1 MISVLC
7 AELELKQELHVR
19 ETPEGEFYKTDG
31 GHYIIDCHFGVI
43 PDPEELADCLS
54 LIPGVIE
61 TGLFLGIAERAII
74 GGPDGVT
81 VIEAPFEDDED
92 DIV

>member
-1 MISVLC
+1 M
-7 AELELKQELHVR
+7 
-19 ETPEGEFYKTDG
+19 
-31 GHYIIDCHFGVI
+31 
-43 PDPEELADCLS
+43 
-54 LIPGVIE
+54 IE